1 MSEEMKQ
8 SFPNSTCP
16 YCGMNMKSGD
26 GSWWCTNKTC
36 PINWREG
43 TAQTGEAKSAS
54 AVVNPY
60 PHNSKER
67 DLFNE
72 GFFAGYLKDS
82 EAEKYRRLVE
92 AAEKFFAIQ
101 FPVNC
106 IHDSEPWFC
115 DGCKVVWE
123 HAIGEA
129 KVALRSA
136 LDALKEGK

>member
-72 GFFAGYLKDS
+72 GFFAGYLAVT
-82 EAEKYRRLVE
+82 ERGRTE
-92 AAEKFFAIQ
+92 
-101 FPVNC
+101 
-106 IHDSEPWFC
+106 
-115 DGCKVVWE
+115 
-123 HAIGEA
+123 
-129 KVALRSA
+129 
-136 LDALKEGK
+136 